1 MSKVITFV
9 TEKQAYYD
17 LFMESCG
24 RFSIEPVILGWNDKW
39 VGYGKRLIAIRNYIK
54 NLPAKEIVIIVD
66 AFDVIFLCG
75 LDEIEYKFNKTSYP
89 FLCGALNLGKLAGKV
104 YNYEFNKTG
113 VKPPATPY
121 NYSFLNSGTWISH
134 ASYAQYLIDELIEK
148 YHMTELSM
156 DQQLLTALYV
166 QNLYNVNIDWS
177 CEIFH
182 NVIFKDMVTRKAD
195 LKDLKFYDSRVLNT
209 ASGTKPCII
218 HAPCNTDM
226 KELALKLCYESY
238 ILKSERDTYNFAKKS
253 LFHIGEIIIPLS
265 SKKKKTKS
273 PARKRDK

>member
-1 MSKVITFV
+1 MPKVITFV
-9 TEKQAYYD
+9 TEKQGYYD
-17 LFMESCG
+17 LFIDSCC
-24 RFSIEPVILGWNDKW
+24 RYSIEPVILGWNEKW
-39 VGYGKRLIAIRNYIK
+39 VGYGKKLIAIRNYIK

-75 LDEIEYKFNKTSYP
+75 LDEIEYKFNKTSYS

-113 VKPPATPY
+113 VMPPATPY
-121 NYSFLNSGTWISH
+121 NYSFLNSGTWISS

-148 YHMTELSM
+148 YQMTELSM

-182 NVIFKDMVTRKAD
+182 NVIFKDIVTRKAD
-195 LKDLKFYDSRVLNT
+195 LKDLKFYDNRALNT

-218 HAPCNTDM
+218 HAPGNTDM
-226 KELALKLCYESY
+226 KELALKLGYESN
-238 ILKSERDTYNFAKKS
+238 ILNSERDAYNFTKKS
-253 LFHIGEIIIPLS
+253 LFHIGQIIIPQS
-265 SKKKKTKS
+265 SKKRETKS
-273 PARKRDK
+273 STRKRDK